1 MKTEDLMLNIQQL
14 IDKSRCGIDGFFTD
28 SRAAAKDIVTYLQME
43 NLLGKADV
51 IEMQHNRAA

>member
-1 MKTEDLMLNIQQL
+1 MKTGELLLNIQQL
-14 IDKSRCGIDGFFTD
+14 IDKARCGVDGFFTD
-28 SRAAAKDIVTYLQME
+28 SRAAARDIVTYLQME

>member
-14 IDKSRCGIDGFFTD
+14 IDKARCGIDGFFTD
-28 SRAAAKDIVTYLQME
+28 SKAAAKDIVTYLQKE
-43 NLLGKADV
+43 NLLGNAVV

>member
-14 IDKSRCGIDGFFTD
+14 IDKACCGIDGFFTD
-28 SRAAAKDIVTYLQME
+28 SKAAAKDIVTYLQRE

>member
-1 MKTEDLMLNIQQL
+1 MKTEELLLNIQQL
-14 IDKSRCGIDGFFTD
+14 IDKARCGVDGFFTD
-28 SRAAAKDIVTYLQME
+28 SRAAARDIVTYLQME